1 MMTIY
6 HNPRCKKS
14 RAGLQ
19 ALETYTK
26 SFEIKE
32 YLTKNPFTVESLT
45 TILIKLKKKPEEI
58 IRKQEDYFKSQLK
71 GKSFSHEEWIKI
83 MIENPNL
90 IQRPIVVK
98 DHSAVIGDP
107 IENIEKLF

>member
-1 MMTIY
+1 MITIY

-32 YLTKNPFTVESLT
+32 YLTKDPFTVEDLT
-45 TILIKLKKKPEEI
+45 DILIMLKKKPEEI
-58 IRKQEDYFKSQLK
+58 IRKQEEYFKSELK
-71 GKSFSHEEWIKI
+71 GKTFSDKEWIKI
-83 MIENPNL
+83 MIENPKI

-98 DHSAVIGDP
+98 DHLAVIGDP